1 MAAETDLRPS
11 PIAGQWYSA
20 DPGKLAQ
27 SVDGYINAAGE
38 IKISGEIL
46 GIIVPHAG
54 HQYSGPVAGY
64 AFSLLSELKPEI
76 IAVIS
81 PMHHLSPHPILTA
94 DHAGYSTPLGSIE
107 IDHGLIK
114 RLDGLLKDDLG
125 FGISAVKNDPE
136 HSLEI
141 ELPFLQRT
149 LEPGYKLL
157 PVMVSDPTAD
167 VTKALGNALAKVL
180 VSSNSLLVASTDLS
194 HFYSQSVA
202 EVLDTEMLN
211 RIEAFDPESV
221 LRAEQEGKGFACGR
235 GAVATVLWAA
245 RGLGADKV
253 KILKYATSGDITGD
267 YSQVVG
273 YASAVITR
281 IGE

>member
-1 MAAETDLRPS
+1 MAAATDLRPS
-11 PIAGQWYSA
+11 PIAGQWYSS

-27 SVDGYINAAGE
+27 CIDGYITAAGE
-38 IKISGEIL
+38 SDINGEIL

-54 HQYSGPVAGY
+54 HRYSGLVAGY
-64 AFSLLSELKPEI
+64 AFSLLRGLQPEI
-76 IAVIS
+76 VAVVS
-81 PMHHLSPHPILTA
+81 PMHHPSAHPILTA
-94 DHAGYSTPLGSIE
+94 DHEAYLTPLGSIE
-107 IDHGLIK
+107 IDRGLVN
-114 RLDGLLKDDLG
+114 RLDGLVKDGLG
-125 FGISAVKNDPE
+125 YGITAVKNDPE

-157 PVMVSDPTAD
+157 PVMVRDPMAD
-167 VTKALGNALAKVL
+167 VTKALGTALAKVL
-180 VSSNSLLVASTDLS
+180 ASCSSLLVASTDLS

-202 EVLDTEMLN
+202 EVLDAEMLS
-211 RIEAFDPESV
+211 RIESFDPESV
-221 LRAEQEGKGFACGR
+221 LQAEQEGKGYACGR

-245 RGLGADKV
+245 RGLGADEV
-253 KILKYATSGDITGD
+253 KILNYATSGDITGD

-281 IGE
+281 T

>member
-1 MAAETDLRPS
+1 MAPATDLRPS
-11 PIAGQWYSA
+11 PIAGQWYSS

-27 SVDGYINAAGE
+27 SIDGYITAAGE
-38 IKISGEIL
+38 SDVNGEIL

-54 HQYSGPVAGY
+54 HRYSGPVAGY
-64 AFSLLSELKPEI
+64 AFSLLRGLQPEI
-76 IAVIS
+76 VAVVS
-81 PMHHLSPHPILTA
+81 PMHHLAAQPILTA
-94 DHAGYSTPLGSIE
+94 DHEGYLTPLGSIE
-107 IDHGLIK
+107 IDRELVN
-114 RLDGLLKDDLG
+114 RLDGIVKDELG
-125 FGISAVKNDPE
+125 YGITAVKNDPE

-157 PVMVSDPTAD
+157 PVMVRDPTVA
-167 VTKALGNALAKVL
+167 VTKALGTALAKVL
-180 VSSNSLLVASTDLS
+180 ASCNSLLVASTDLS

-202 EVLDTEMLN
+202 EVLDAEMLG
-211 RIEAFDPESV
+211 RIGSFDPESV
-221 LRAEQEGKGFACGR
+221 LQAEREGKGYACGR

-245 RGLGADKV
+245 RGLGADEV

-281 IGE
+281 TQ

>member
-1 MAAETDLRPS
+1 MGTATDLRPS
-11 PIAGQWYSA
+11 PIAGHWYSS

-27 SVDGYINAAGE
+27 SIDGYITSAGE
-38 IKISGEIL
+38 SDINGEIL

-54 HQYSGPVAGY
+54 HRYSGPVAGY
-64 AFSLLSELKPEI
+64 AFSLLRGLQPEI
-76 IAVIS
+76 VAVVS
-81 PMHHLSPHPILTA
+81 PMHHPSAHPILTA
-94 DHAGYSTPLGSIE
+94 DHEGYLTPLGSIE
-107 IDHGLIK
+107 IDRELVN
-114 RLDGLLKDDLG
+114 RLDGLLKEELG
-125 FGISAVKNDPE
+125 YGITAVKDDPE

-149 LEPGYKLL
+149 LEPGYRLL
-157 PVMVSDPTAD
+157 PVMVRDPTVD
-167 VTKALGNALAKVL
+167 VTKALGTALAKVL
-180 VSSNSLLVASTDLS
+180 ASCNSLIIASTDLS

-202 EVLDTEMLN
+202 EVLDAEMLN
-211 RIEAFDPESV
+211 RIESFDPESV
-221 LRAEQEGKGFACGR
+221 LRAEQEGKGYACGR

-245 RGLGADKV
+245 RGLGADEV

-281 IGE
+281 I

>member
-1 MAAETDLRPS
+1 MAPATDLRPS
-11 PIAGQWYSA
+11 PIAGQWYSS

-27 SVDGYINAAGE
+27 SIDGYITAAGE
-38 IKISGEIL
+38 SDFNGEVL

-54 HQYSGPVAGY
+54 HRYSGPVAGY
-64 AFSLLSELKPEI
+64 AFSLLRGLHPEI
-76 IAVIS
+76 VAVVS
-81 PMHHLSPHPILTA
+81 PMHHLAAQPILTA
-94 DHAGYSTPLGSIE
+94 DHEGYLTPLGSIE
-107 IDHGLIK
+107 IDRELVN
-114 RLDGLLKDDLG
+114 RLDGIVKDELG
-125 FGISAVKNDPE
+125 YGITAVKNDPE

-157 PVMVSDPTAD
+157 PVMVRDPTVA
-167 VTKALGNALAKVL
+167 VTKALGTALAKVL
-180 VSSNSLLVASTDLS
+180 ASCSSLLVASTDLS

-202 EVLDTEMLN
+202 EVLDAEMLG

-221 LRAEQEGKGFACGR
+221 LQAEREGKGYACGR

-245 RGLGADKV
+245 RGLGADEV

-281 IGE
+281 TQ

>member
-1 MAAETDLRPS
+1 MAPATDLRPS
-11 PIAGQWYSA
+11 PIAGQWYSS

-27 SVDGYINAAGE
+27 SIDGYITTAGE
-38 IKISGEIL
+38 SDFNGEVL

-54 HQYSGPVAGY
+54 HRYSGLVAGH
-64 AFSLLSELKPEI
+64 AFSLLRGLHPEI
-76 IAVIS
+76 VAVVS
-81 PMHHLSPHPILTA
+81 PMHHLAAQPILTA
-94 DHAGYSTPLGSIE
+94 DHEGYLTPLGSIE
-107 IDHGLIK
+107 IDRELVN
-114 RLDGLLKDDLG
+114 RLDGIVKDELG
-125 FGISAVKNDPE
+125 YGITAVKNDPE

-157 PVMVSDPTAD
+157 PVMVRDPTVA
-167 VTKALGNALAKVL
+167 VTKALGTALAKVL
-180 VSSNSLLVASTDLS
+180 ASCNSLLVASTDLS

-202 EVLDTEMLN
+202 EVLDAEMLG

-221 LRAEQEGKGFACGR
+221 LQAEREGKGYACGR

-245 RGLGADKV
+245 RGLGADEV

-281 IGE
+281 TQ